1 MIQEEKR
8 WQEEEAAEAAQ
19 VHEEAAEAVECVPVQ
34 AEEEVAVVW
43 EDVVRSL
50 EEEDQV
56 ADQDQEDQDQ
66 EDQDHMEVTIDHRDH
81 QDHQDII
88 TIIITMVEHTT
99 VVEEAADAQAY
110 WRQLF

>member
-8 WQEEEAAEAAQ
+8 WQEEEAAEAAE

-34 AEEEVAVVW
+34 AEEEVVVEW
-43 EDVVRSL
+43 EDVVL
-50 EEEDQV
+50 FQEEEDQV
-56 ADQDQEDQDQ
+56 MAADQDREDQDQ
-66 EDQDHMEVTIDHRDH
+66 EDQDHMEVTIDH

-99 VVEEAADAQAY
+99 VVEEAADAQVY
-110 WRQLF
+110 WQLLF